1 MNFWQWIAA
10 NWSYIL
16 SAFLGVVV
24 VASIIVKLT
33 PSTKDDSVMGKI
45 VNILDKLS
53 VAKTANDKAM
63 IEMAKSYLPSDQ
75 NEK

>member
-45 VNILDKLS
+45 VNILDRLS
-53 VAKTANDKAM
+53 IAKTANDKAM

-75 NEK
+75 SEK

>member
-16 SAFLGVVV
+16 SAFFGVVV

-33 PSTKDDSVMGKI
+33 PNTKDDSVLGKI
-45 VNILDKLS
+45 VGLLDRLS
-53 VAKTANDKAM
+53 VAKTANDKAL
-63 IEMAKSYLPSDQ
+63 IEIAKSYLPTAQDD
-75 NEK
+75 K